1 MIKEYIT
8 LKVKDIIPY
17 KKNPR
22 KNDNAVPDVAES
34 IKEVGYI
41 TPIVVDENNVILCGH
56 TRLKAL
62 KKNGEKEVDGVLRVS
77 GLTEEQKRKYRL
89 LDNKTNEKAEWD
101 FDLLAE
107 EIADLDFSGF
117 DLDWGI
123 PETEEET
130 EIIEDEVPEVDEEAE
145 PICKLG
151 DIWQL
156 GSNRLICGDS
166 TDKSTIES
174 LMDGQKAD
182 LFLTDPPYNV
192 DYTDGHDNE
201 RKIMNDNFSTDEEC
215 GEKLWFPAFENAREN
230 AEDCCSVY
238 CFMPQGGTHM
248 MMMMMMMKAGWQVK
262 HELIWKKQSIVLN
275 RADYNYQH
283 EPFLYGWNKT
293 HKFYAKGKYKNTSV
307 WEFDRPTKSKEHPT
321 MKPVELLAEILL
333 NATKKNDKVLDL
345 FGGSGSTLI
354 ACEQLNR
361 KCYMAE
367 LDPKYVQVIIQRYI
381 AFKGTSDDV
390 YRINADGTKTKY
402 EDIT

>member
-62 KKNGEKEVDGVLRVS
+62 KKNGEKEVDGVLKVS
-77 GLTEEQKRKYRL
+77 GLTDEQKRKYRL

-130 EIIEDEVPEVDEEAE
+130 DITEDEVPEVDEEAE

-156 GSNRLICGDS
+156 GSHKLICGDS
-166 TDKSTIES
+166 TDKATIER

-215 GEKLWFPAFENAREN
+215 GEKLWLPAFENLTARQK
-230 AEDCCSVY
+230 V
-238 CFMPQGGTHM
+238 
-248 MMMMMMMKAGWQVK
+248 
-262 HELIWKKQSIVLN
+262 
-275 RADYNYQH
+275 
-283 EPFLYGWNKT
+283 
-293 HKFYAKGKYKNTSV
+293 KNT
-307 WEFDRPTKSKEHPT
+307 R
-321 MKPVELLAEILL
+321 
-333 NATKKNDKVLDL
+333 
-345 FGGSGSTLI
+345 
-354 ACEQLNR
+354 Q
-361 KCYMAE
+361 
-367 LDPKYVQVIIQRYI
+367 
-381 AFKGTSDDV
+381 
-390 YRINADGTKTKY
+390 
-402 EDIT
+402 